1 MGSQSINDLAVRKE
15 DKSEVKKV
23 VDYELKKFFK
33 PEFLNRLDEIVIFN
47 NLELNDIKEIAK
59 IQLQNLENRLSKKN
73 LKFKITDEAINQ
85 LVQNSFDN
93 AYGARPLKRII
104 QKQIETKISNN
115 ILNNHYLNKDEI
127 NIYLVNGE
135 INVD

>member
-1 MGSQSINDLAVRKE
+1 M
-15 DKSEVKKV
+15 
-23 VDYELKKFFK
+23 
-33 PEFLNRLDEIVIFN
+33 PM
-47 NLELNDIKEIAK
+47 
-59 IQLQNLENRLSKKN
+59 
-73 LKFKITDEAINQ
+73 
-85 LVQNSFDN
+85 
-93 AYGARPLKRII
+93 GARPLKRII